1 MSQNKVLISLASIVA
16 IIIIGMST
24 FVFTHLSGIDLS
36 QGIVLIILSIIGLLL
51 ILGIIYIAIR
61 SVRNN
66 K

>member
-1 MSQNKVLISLASIVA
+1 MSQNKALISLASIVA
-16 IIIIGMST
+16 IIIIGMSI
-24 FVFTHLSGIDLS
+24 FVFTHLSGIDVS
-36 QGIVLIILSIIGLLL
+36 QGIVLIILSITGLLL

>member
-1 MSQNKVLISLASIVA
+1 MSQNKALISLASIVA

-51 ILGIIYIAIR
+51 ILGIIYIAMR

>member
-51 ILGIIYIAIR
+51 ILGIIYIALR

>member
-51 ILGIIYIAIR
+51 ILGIIYIAMR

>member
-16 IIIIGMST
+16 IIIIGMSI
-24 FVFTHLSGIDLS
+24 FVFTHLSGIGLT
-36 QGIVLIILSIIGLLL
+36 QGIMLIILSIIGLLL
-51 ILGIIYIAIR
+51 ILGIIYIALR